1 VVVRGL
7 GNVGFCASENRSSRT
22 TFVFARARVLHSPSP
37 MGASVVE
44 RAGSAPVVERADDA
58 PPSPPAVASTS
69 PSPLSPLSS
78 VAAALQPSWLPP
90 LPSVNIKP
98 GHAVAA
104 AFASVA
110 LLGAAFTAPFF
121 VVPWLPRRVF
131 GGLPYYA
138 TSPRRVRRLLAA
150 LPPSHTDPGRAFVDL
165 GSGDGVAVF
174 AAAERGMRAYGV
186 ELNMSLVAV
195 SKLAARQKGYAAA
208 PGPWPGE
215 EDGMTSSRLGGPS
228 SVKDGMTSSRLDG
241 PSSVEDGTTS
251 SRLDGPSSAA
261 QSADRVPLQVHEG
274 IEWPAHPDSPPSS
287 SPISPPAQQPLPP
300 SRGTATFRNGNLFNT
315 ALGGYDV
322 VLVFGVVPIMRRLEV
337 KLAQECPPHVLI
349 CSHKFPLP
357 LDQGTGLRKIADVDG
372 FLVYAR
378 AGGGG
383 GGAAAGEGVPGGKG
397 H

>member
-1 VVVRGL
+1 MVGAWRSRPPLRAPGGVILLLQQDNTSPPPLSAAHLSQRDFRDRG
-7 GNVGFCASENRSSRT
+7 VHFW
-22 TFVFARARVLHSPSP
+22 RARVLRSSSQ
-37 MGASVVE
+37 MG
-44 RAGSAPVVERADDA
+44 APVVERPDDA
-58 PPSPPAVASTS
+58 PPPSPPAVASTS

-150 LPPSHTDPGRAFVDL
+150 LPPSHTAPGRAFVDL

-195 SKLAARQKGYAAA
+195 SKLAARQKGYATA

-215 EDGMTSSRLGGPS
+215 EEGA
-228 SVKDGMTSSRLDG
+228 
-241 PSSVEDGTTS
+241 TS

-261 QSADRVPLQVHEG
+261 QCVVDRVPLQVHDG

>member
-1 VVVRGL
+1 
-7 GNVGFCASENRSSRT
+7 
-22 TFVFARARVLHSPSP
+22 
-37 MGASVVE
+37 MGASVVERAGSAPVVE

-58 PPSPPAVASTS
+58 PPSPAVASTS

-90 LPSVNIKP
+90 LPALNIKP

-195 SKLAARQKGYAAA
+195 SKLGARQKGYAAA

-215 EDGMTSSRLGGPS
+215 EDGMMSRLG
-228 SVKDGMTSSRLDG
+228 G

-251 SRLDGPSSAA
+251 SRLDGPSSTT
-261 QSADRVPLQVHEG
+261 QSADRVPLQLHDG

-337 KLAQECPPHVLI
+337 KLARECPPHVLI

-378 AGGGG
+378 AGAAGGGGGGG
-383 GGAAAGEGVPGGKG
+383 GGAGPPPRGRGCLGGRGIDRKEELWSRCRACVFVRVN
-397 H
+397 